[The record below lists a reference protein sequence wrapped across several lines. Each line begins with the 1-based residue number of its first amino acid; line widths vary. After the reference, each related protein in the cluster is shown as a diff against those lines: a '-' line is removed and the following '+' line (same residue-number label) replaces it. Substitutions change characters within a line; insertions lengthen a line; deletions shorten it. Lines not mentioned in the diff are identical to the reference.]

1 MNIHDIIKDSKGFSD
16 ELIVPITGS
25 DGTVVEVPLKE
36 LRNKFRASDADYTRK
51 AQELAAQRQQFE
63 DQKLQWA
70 QQQNARPDSPVSE
83 PALPRGGDELDELFR
98 PVFDKVYSKYD
109 PALKT
114 IETLQQELRK
124 RDQDMLNSMTLYADR
139 EIRRMYQSLPEK
151 PTTDDGRVMDAKEF
165 ARYAVSKGYVDPQ
178 GFPDFDRASNDYFGP
193 TRMENQLK
201 EAREAGR
208 KEAMEEA
215 QRAAFMPKPNI
226 RKSISMGEEG
236 KAAPNQQAAP
246 PRVAASDVPGINRID
261 RAPQKNTRSRG
272 VFNEALSEALNDPSI
287 REGLYNLNRG

>member
-25 DGTVVEVPLKE
+25 DGAVIEVPLKE
-36 LRNKFRASDADYTRK
+36 LRQKFRASDADYTRK
-51 AQELAAQRQQFE
+51 AQELAFQRQQFE
-63 DQKLQWA
+63 EQKIQWA
-70 QQQNARPDSPVSE
+70 QQQSARPEPQNE
-83 PALPRGGDELDELFR
+83 PALPRGGDELDDLFR
-98 PVFDKVYSKYD
+98 PVYDKVYSKYD

-114 IETLQQELRK
+114 IETLQSELKK
-124 RDQDMLNSMTLYADR
+124 RDSDMLQTMTLYAER
-139 EIRRMYQSLPEK
+139 EIERTYRALPDK
-151 PTTDDGRVMDAKEF
+151 PTTDDGRVMNAKEF
-165 ARYAVSKGYVDPQ
+165 ARYAVSKGYVDGQ
-178 GFPDFDRASNDYFGP
+178 GFPDFERASSDYFGP

-236 KAAPNQQAAP
+236 TTPQKNAP
-246 PRVAASDVPGINRID
+246 PVNRAAASDVPGVNRIE
-261 RAPQKNTRSRG
+261 RLPQKNNRSRG